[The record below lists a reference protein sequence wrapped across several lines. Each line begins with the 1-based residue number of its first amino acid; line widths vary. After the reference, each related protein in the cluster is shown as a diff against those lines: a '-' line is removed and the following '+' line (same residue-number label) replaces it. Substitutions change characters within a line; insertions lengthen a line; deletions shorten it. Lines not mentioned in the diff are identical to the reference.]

1 MRAKFVLFVL
11 SFVIWSAGHTVSS
24 QQAEPG
30 SSGPRVALLMGNA
43 SYSNADPKL
52 TQPIGNARALADEL
66 TRDGFQVE
74 EGENLTKEASNAPS
88 AVFTTR

>member
-1 MRAKFVLFVL
+1 LSYGQPVTLFL
-11 SFVIWSAGHTVSS
+11 RSRLF
-24 QQAEPG
+24 G
-30 SSGPRVALLMGNA
+30 SSGCFAHGNA

>member
-1 MRAKFVLFVL
+1 
-11 SFVIWSAGHTVSS
+11 
-24 QQAEPG
+24 
-30 SSGPRVALLMGNA
+30 
-43 SYSNADPKL
+43 L